1 MKLHISHVV
10 ARAQERGYDVES
22 ILPCLL
28 ADLGDGW
35 FEVDVEHEA
44 YPRARDSEIVPQ
56 KRGLG
61 DIVKAGLSAIGI
73 TEERV
78 SAVIGR
84 PCGCSQR
91 AEALNELGRKIG
103 IG

>member
-1 MKLHISHVV
+1 MKLHISHVA
-10 ARAQERGYDVES
+10 ARAKERGYDLES

-44 YPRARDSEIVPQ
+44 YPRARNSAIAPQ
-56 KRGLG
+56 KSGLG
-61 DIVKAGLSAIGI
+61 DIVAKWLSSVGI
-73 TEERV
+73 TKERL
-78 SAVIGR
+78 AVILGGD
-84 PCGCSQR
+84 CGCADRQ
-91 AEALNELGRKIG
+91 EALNALGRKIG

>member
-1 MKLHISHVV
+1 MSNCDIDPPSLRCRVCGAAVSALHVRRNCGPPP
-10 ARAQERGYDVES
+10 APA
-22 ILPCLL
+22 
-28 ADLGDGW
+28 
-35 FEVDVEHEA
+35 
-44 YPRARDSEIVPQ
+44 
-56 KRGLG
+56 GLG
-61 DIVKAGLSAIGI
+61 DMVKAGLSAIGI

-78 SAVIGR
+78 SAAIGR

>member
-1 MKLHISHVV
+1 MTNE
-10 ARAQERGYDVES
+10 ERIEMLRKRLS
-22 ILPCLL
+22 KN
-28 ADLGDGW
+28 
-35 FEVDVEHEA
+35 
-44 YPRARDSEIVPQ
+44 R

-78 SAVIGR
+78 SKAIGK
-84 PCGCSQR
+84 PCGCGAR
-91 AEALNELGRKIG
+91 AEKLNEIGRKFG

>member
-1 MKLHISHVV
+1 
-10 ARAQERGYDVES
+10 
-22 ILPCLL
+22 
-28 ADLGDGW
+28 
-35 FEVDVEHEA
+35 
-44 YPRARDSEIVPQ
+44 VPP
-56 KRGLG
+56 RGLG

-78 SAVIGR
+78 SAAIGR

>member
-1 MKLHISHVV
+1 MKLHISHVA
-10 ARAQERGYDVES
+10 ARAQERGYDLES

-28 ADLGDGW
+28 ADLGNGW

-44 YPRARDSEIVPQ
+44 YPRAQKPGVSPQ
-56 KRGLG
+56 KAGLG
-61 DIVKAGLSAIGI
+61 DLVKSGLSAIGI

-78 SAVIGR
+78 SRAIGR
-84 PCGCSQR
+84 PCGCSER
-91 AEALNELGRKIG
+91 AEKLNELGRKIG

>member
-1 MKLHISHVV
+1 MNCDIDAFSMRCRICGASVSAPHV
-10 ARAQERGYDVES
+10 RRNCGT
-22 ILPCLL
+22 P
-28 ADLGDGW
+28 
-35 FEVDVEHEA
+35 
-44 YPRARDSEIVPQ
+44 VPP
-56 KRGLG
+56 RGLG

-78 SAVIGR
+78 SAAIGR